1 MEMEQGLSHI
11 CKYAESLI
19 VQVVTSSLRHG
30 KYEFH
35 IDVQLYLPTCLP
47 ACLGSLCGPQF
58 TSGSQDEC
66 VG

>member
-11 CKYAESLI
+11 CKYAESII
-19 VQVVTSSLRHG
+19 VQVVTFSLRHG

-47 ACLGSLCGPQF
+47 AWAVHVGHSLQVVHRM
-58 TSGSQDEC
+58 TA
-66 VG
+66 